1 MPSIFELKKLNNSLQ
16 LWITNISKIHLKIGD
31 LRIKIPAGA
40 QRNLL
45 SPELGL
51 TQKAIADSWN
61 TGSMSTLR
69 DKLRLGQV
77 KKPAN
82 FTKFEVSE
90 LPALPRVR
98 IGILTKQEKFSE
110 RLLTDEE
117 IEEDTQFMDE
127 FVSQNPDD

>member
-1 MPSIFELKKLNNSLQ
+1 M
-16 LWITNISKIHLKIGD
+16 
-31 LRIKIPAGA
+31 
-40 QRNLL
+40 L

-61 TGSMSTLR
+61 TGSMSTLK

-127 FVSQNPDD
+127 FVSQNPDE